1 MNPNKCPIQ
10 GCQFDK
16 RLVLCPLHWDQVDA
30 ALKLTVYNL
39 SADLEHA
46 ELSDTA
52 FEETTAKLLETEE
65 QIIRILN
72 ERGRAV
78 PPPVSEKSS
87 DE

>member
-1 MNPNKCPIQ
+1 MNLNKCPVK

-52 FEETTAKLLETEE
+52 FEETTAKLLEIEE
-65 QIIRILN
+65 EIVKTIN
-72 ERGRAV
+72 ERNR
-78 PPPVSEKSS
+78 
-87 DE
+87 